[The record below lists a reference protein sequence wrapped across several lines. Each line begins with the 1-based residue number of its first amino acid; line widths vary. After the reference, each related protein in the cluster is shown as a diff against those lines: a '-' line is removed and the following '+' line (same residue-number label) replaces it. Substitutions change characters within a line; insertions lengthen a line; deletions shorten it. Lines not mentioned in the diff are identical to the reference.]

1 MKKSFF
7 FTARILAPPGI
18 CMDFNSGPQAP
29 FPVSEYWSVP
39 FSSDLSD
46 EALQI
51 GGFFHQGQFSY
62 LSGHV

>member
-1 MKKSFF
+1 
-7 FTARILAPPGI
+7 
-18 CMDFNSGPQAP
+18 MDFNSGPQAP

-39 FSSDLSD
+39 FSPDLLD

-62 LSGHV
+62 LSGHEARRV